1 VVVFGFG
8 FRPSCGAG
16 DLFVALRI
24 ARISLKRTPPGQGR
38 AETEGPGRLFQSL
51 LRRVPRRAGAGQEP
65 GGHRGALRNRELLQ
79 GQDQSLRGHLRIRA
93 PARAAPRG
101 GQQHGDDFTKFGKKI
116 AAWLNRA
123 LKSLRL
129 VAISIDSEGGV
140 LDGTALQAMI
150 LDMEQQMRKRNDRIN
165 GLSPPK
171 KQPW

>member
-1 VVVFGFG
+1 LDLDSD
-8 FRPSCGAG
+8 RLAG
-16 DLFVALRI
+16 LATCSSHCELRES
-24 ARISLKRTPPGQGR
+24 RSR
-38 AETEGPGRLFQSL
+38 E
-51 LRRVPRRAGAGQEP
+51 LRRDRGEPRPRALVDSFNLYFGEFHEGQELAKNLEDIE
-65 GGHRGALRNRELLQ
+65 ALFGTESYFKAKINPYGVIFEFGRQLAQLREA
-79 GQDQSLRGHLRIRA
+79 DSSTETT
-93 PARAAPRG
+93 
-101 GQQHGDDFTKFGKKI
+101 FTKFAKKI

-171 KQPW
+171 KQSW